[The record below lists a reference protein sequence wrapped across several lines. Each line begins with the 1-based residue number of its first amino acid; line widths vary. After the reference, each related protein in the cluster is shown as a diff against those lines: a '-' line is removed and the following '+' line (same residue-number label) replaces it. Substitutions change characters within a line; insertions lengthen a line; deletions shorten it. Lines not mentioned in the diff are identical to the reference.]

1 MKSISLCNGLGNVL
15 NIIRVII
22 CITGLV
28 VACNTRAIEIVSIGG
43 ACNVARSARHNNLRT
58 AAYPL
63 DWMIV
68 SVEALI
74 AGFKDDFDNILD
86 SEQLRESDDKK
97 SVIDGY
103 GLIYIHDFPTVRYP
117 EAPLDGEI
125 MPVHHLL
132 PNWRDSIPVV
142 KAKFKRRLN
151 RLLTLLR
158 TGQPVALVR
167 YNEMGPAQAKKFIAL
182 LKKKYPNARV
192 VLAVIGTTPDFK
204 EQWKIPHVHNFYI
217 DQEEFRAWDGA
228 AWSKTMH
235 TIASLSPE
243 GWSNTSV
250 KNAPYVLTLP
260 LYNPGLFSTFNTVIG
275 ALDAYD
281 RGIISGLHVDFAHEG
296 WYFDPERGNNWWQ
309 YYFEPIVL
317 GNSDCAIEK
326 QFFPT
331 YKKIA
336 LAYETQFEMSR
347 ERANELIQKY
357 IRVRPDITQQ
367 IDDFCTEYFG
377 ENFVIGV
384 HYRGTDKL
392 EAEPVSY
399 ESVIDHIQN
408 VITMHA
414 DKQIKIFVATD
425 DSRFATYVQEKFPH
439 RVVMR
444 NAMRSDTTTGVHMRG
459 DFAPYSK
466 GEDAVID
473 CLLLSHCSILI
484 KTASNLSDCS
494 LQFNPHIPVIKLNK
508 SYSE

>member
-1 MKSISLCNGLGNVL
+1 MKSVSLWNGLGTMHNVMRIML
-15 NIIRVII
+15 CIISLIV
-22 CITGLV
+22 T
-28 VACNTRAIEIVSIGG
+28 CNAKAIEIVSIGG

-58 AAYPL
+58 VAYPL
-63 DWMIV
+63 DWMIA
-68 SVEALI
+68 SMEALI
-74 AGFKDDFDNILD
+74 AGFEDDFDNILD
-86 SEQLRESDDKK
+86 VKQVRESDDKK

-103 GLIYIHDFPTVRYP
+103 GLVYIHDFPTVRYP
-117 EAPLDGEI
+117 EAPHDGEI

-167 YNEMGPAQAKKFIAL
+167 YNEMGPAQAEQFIAL
-182 LKKKYPNARV
+182 LKKKYPNARIA
-192 VLAVIGTTPDFK
+192 LAVIGTSPDFK

-217 DQEEFRAWDGA
+217 DEEEFRVWDGA

-235 TIASLSPE
+235 AIASLQAE
-243 GWSNTSV
+243 GWTDGLV
-250 KNAPYVLTLP
+250 KDTPYALTLP
-260 LYNPGLFSTFNTVIG
+260 LYNPGLFSTFNTVVG

-281 RGIISGLHVDFAHEG
+281 RGIISGLRVDFQDEG
-296 WYFDPERGNNWWQ
+296 WYFDPERGRNWWQ

-317 GNSDCAIEK
+317 GNIDSTIGE
-326 QFFPT
+326 QLFPT
-331 YKKIA
+331 YKKIT
-336 LAYETQFEMSR
+336 LAYEAQFEMSH

-357 IRVRPDITQQ
+357 VRVRPDITQQ
-367 IDDFCTEYFG
+367 VDDFCTEYFG
-377 ENFVIGV
+377 EDFVIGV

-399 ESVIDHIQN
+399 ETVIERIQD
-408 VITMHA
+408 VITAHT
-414 DKQIKIFVATD
+414 DKQITIFVATD
-425 DSRFATYVQEKFPH
+425 DSGFATYMQEKFPH

-444 NAMRSDTTTGVHMRG
+444 KAMRSDTTTGVHMRD
-459 DFAPYSK
+459 DFAPYTK

-473 CLLLSHCSILI
+473 CLLLSHCSMLI